1 MPGRSIAPKTANTTR
16 DHVLDVAERLAQT
29 RGFNGFSYADIAAE
43 LGITKASLHY
53 HYRTKTELGCAIIE
67 RYGERFRVALGQISA
82 TARPA
87 SRQLEQYVQL
97 YAGVLRSDRLCL
109 CGMLA
114 AEYSTL
120 AEPMKR
126 AIRSFFDVNEAWLAR
141 LLESGRR
148 ADELNFEGAA
158 DEAANAFTST
168 LEGAM
173 LLARSYGDAARFET
187 AAARL
192 LREFARGLGDGRTP
206 GRDSGRLRSS
216 GGRRPK

>member
-1 MPGRSIAPKTANTTR
+1 MPGRSIAPKAESTTR

-53 HYRTKTELGCAIIE
+53 YYPAKTELGCAIIE
-67 RYGERFRVALGQISA
+67 RYGQRFRAALGGISA
-82 TARPA
+82 TGRPA

-120 AEPMKR
+120 AEPMRR
-126 AIRSFFDVNEAWLAR
+126 AIRGFFVANEAWLAQ
-141 LLESGRR
+141 LLESGRQ
-148 ADELNFEGAA
+148 AGDLTFEGAA
-158 DEAANAFTST
+158 NEAANAFTCT

-173 LLARSYGDAARFET
+173 LLVRSYGDAARFET
-187 AAARL
+187 AAGRL
-192 LREFARGLGDGRTP
+192 LREYAPASGEGRTP
-206 GRDSGRLRSS
+206 GRSSARSRSS
-216 GGRRPK
+216 GGRRG

>member
-1 MPGRSIAPKTANTTR
+1 MSAESPALRPGAATR

-53 HYRTKTELGCAIIE
+53 HYPTKADLGCALIE
-67 RYGERFRVALGQISA
+67 RYGQRFGVALGQIGA
-82 TARPA
+82 AGWA
-87 SRQLEQYVQL
+87 AARQLEAYVQL
-97 YAGVLRSDRLCL
+97 YAGVLRNDRLCL

-120 AEPMKR
+120 PEPMRR
-126 AIRSFFDVNEAWLAR
+126 AIRGFFEENEAWLAR

-148 ADELNFEGAA
+148 AGDLTFEGRAA
-158 DEAANAFTST
+158 EAANALTST

-173 LLARSYGDAARFET
+173 LLARSYGDPSRFET
-187 AAARL
+187 AAGRL
-192 LREFARGLGDGRTP
+192 LREYAPQGRTP
-206 GRDSGRLRSS
+206 GSGTAHSRRR
-216 GGRRPK
+216 GGRRG

>member
-1 MPGRSIAPKTANTTR
+1 M
-16 DHVLDVAERLAQT
+16 LDVAERLAQPGST
-29 RGFNGFSYADIAAE
+29 GSATPTSLAE
-43 LGITKASLHY
+43 LRITKASF
-53 HYRTKTELGCAIIE
+53 TTVPDQTGLGCALSSGTVSGFVP
-67 RYGERFRVALGQISA
+67 RRQISA
-82 TARPA
+82 TGRPA

-126 AIRSFFDVNEAWLAR
+126 AIRGFFDENEAWLAR
-141 LLESGRR
+141 LLESGRQ

-187 AAARL
+187 TAARL
-192 LREFARGLGDGRTP
+192 LREYASASRDGHTP
-206 GRDSGRLRSS
+206 GRSTVRSRGA
-216 GGRRPK
+216 GGRRG